1 MNQNLDPAAASLA
14 SPVFPSIRLRVY
26 DDNVIIMEFEKCQ
39 PHQLSAVLALMQ
51 DSWKIE
57 IIASA

>member
-1 MNQNLDPAAASLA
+1 MNQNLDPASTNLA
-14 SPVFPSIRLRVY
+14 SPVFPSICLRVY
-26 DDNVIIMEFEKCQ
+26 QNKELIMEYEKCQ